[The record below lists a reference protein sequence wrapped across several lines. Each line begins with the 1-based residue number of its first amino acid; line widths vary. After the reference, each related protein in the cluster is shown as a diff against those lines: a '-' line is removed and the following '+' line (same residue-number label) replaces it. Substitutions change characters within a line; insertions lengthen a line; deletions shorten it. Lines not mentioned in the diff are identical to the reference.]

1 MRSALPVRS
10 ETGPIR
16 GVVRFALLVSV
27 ALGSLAGQPAT
38 DWPARIRA
46 LVDAGRLDHAMGV
59 VDEWMRTYPQD
70 LDARAWHARLQAWS
84 RHWAEAEAEYNA
96 LLETAPRDPDLLM
109 GLADVLAWQNRHQEA
124 LPLLERA
131 CAEAP
136 EREDCRTRKARALA
150 ALDDSRGHG
159 RHELRIGAGVD
170 VLNYAQNASTYG
182 VALDSRWTRLF
193 RSSTSLT
200 RFNRFSHSATKLDGV
215 GSFRLTS
222 RDALTIGAGVAG
234 DQAIVPRVE
243 GQVEYG
249 RGIDVPRGHF
259 MRGVEAIYMQR
270 WMWFRDAR
278 VAISAPGV
286 VLYLPKDW
294 QWFSRLSFSRVSVPG
309 AEPDWRNGVLTRL
322 TFPVRRRLAGH
333 LLFASGMENFG
344 TVDQVLLSV
353 SRTGGGGV
361 RLRVAPGQELH
372 AFVYHQV
379 YSQGRSMTSCGVS
392 YAFRF

>member
-1 MRSALPVRS
+1 MRFSL
-10 ETGPIR
+10 IR
-16 GVVRFALLVSV
+16 GLGRLALLAPV
-27 ALGSLAGQPAT
+27 ALASLAGRPPT

-46 LVDAGRLDHAMGV
+46 LADVGRLDQAMGV
-59 VDEWMRTYPQD
+59 VEEWMRTYPQD

-84 RHWAEAEAEYNA
+84 RHWAEAEVEYKA
-96 LLETAPRDPDLLM
+96 LLEIAPRDPDLLM

-124 LPLLERA
+124 LRLLEQA
-131 CAEAP
+131 CAQAP
-136 EREDCRTRKARALA
+136 EREDCRTRKARSRA
-150 ALDDSRGHG
+150 ALEDSRGDG
-159 RHELRIGAGVD
+159 RHALRIGAGVD

-200 RFNRFSHSATKLDGV
+200 RFNRFSQSATKLDGI
-215 GSFRLTS
+215 GSFRLTP
-222 RDALTIGAGVAG
+222 RDALTIGAGAAG
-234 DQAIVPRVE
+234 DQAIVPRAE
-243 GQVEYG
+243 GQIEYG
-249 RGIDVPRGHF
+249 RGIDVPRGRF
-259 MRGVEAIYMQR
+259 VRGVEATLMQR

-309 AEPDWRNGVLTRL
+309 AGPDWRNGVLTRL
-322 TFPVRRRLAGH
+322 TFPVRRGLAGH

-361 RLRVAPGQELH
+361 RLRVAPGQELL
-372 AFVYHQV
+372 AFLYYQA
-379 YSQGRSMTSCGVS
+379 YSQGRSMTSCGFS
-392 YAFRF
+392 YALRF